1 MNPDPGLRS
10 STARLALAYGAISAL
25 LISALLA
32 AVFLLTRGVL
42 QREIDTIVAAEVE
55 SLTDL
60 FQSDGIQGVTDTLD
74 KRTDSWGRLGAVYLL
89 ADSSLNPLAGNLTAW
104 PKDVRCVP
112 NGRVD
117 FRIVAT
123 VGDEHVSHPVEARCE
138 HLAGQYWLLV
148 GTDTSDREQT
158 LHRFAVATA
167 WGVGLTSLLVLGLG
181 WRYSRR
187 ASRRV
192 RSFAATCDSIVRGDL
207 TRRLSV
213 SGAQDEFDAL
223 STTVNAMLDR
233 LERQTDTLRTTLG
246 SIAHD
251 LRTPLYRLRMRLEES
266 MLDPKGPAETQELVA
281 PAMAELDRVQRTLGT
296 LLEIA
301 RAASGT
307 GSSHQQ
313 PVDLAHVAREM
324 FELYAPGLQER
335 GIHTRLEVASKALV
349 NGQRQLLSQLLANLL
364 ENALKYV
371 PAGCTVLVDVHAEHS
386 GTVLIVADTG
396 PGIAA
401 GNRERALQPFVRLHD
416 TRIDSTGS
424 GLGLSLVAA
433 IARLHGAR
441 LDLEDNHPGLRVI
454 FRFPDWA
461 PSSSDRAG

>member
-1 MNPDPGLRS
+1 MNPNPGLRS
-10 STARLALAYGAISAL
+10 STARLALAYGTISAL

-42 QREIDTIVAAEVE
+42 QREIDTIVSAEVE

-89 ADSSLNPLAGNLTAW
+89 ADSSLTPLAGNLTAW
-104 PKDVRCVP
+104 PTDVRCVP
-112 NGRVD
+112 GGRVD

-123 VGDEHVSHPVEARCE
+123 AEGETVSHPVEARCE
-138 HLAGQYWLLV
+138 HLAKQYWLLV

-167 WGVGLTSLLVLGLG
+167 WGVGLTSLLVLSLG

-187 ASRRV
+187 TSRRV

-213 SGAQDEFDAL
+213 SSAQDEFDAL
-223 STTVNAMLDR
+223 STTVNSMLDR

-266 MLDPKGPAETQELVA
+266 LLDPKGPSETQELVA

-301 RAASGT
+301 RAESGA
-307 GSSHQQ
+307 GSGNQQ
-313 PVDLAHVAREM
+313 QVDLAHVVREM
-324 FELYAPGLQER
+324 YELYAPGLQER
-335 GIHTRLEVASKALV
+335 GIHTRLEVADQALV
-349 NGQRQLLSQLLANLL
+349 NGQRQLLAQLLANLL

-371 PAGCTVLVDVHAEHS
+371 PAGCSMLMDVHAEHS
-386 GTVLIVADTG
+386 SIVLIIADTG

-401 GNRERALQPFVRLHD
+401 EDRERALQPFVRLHD
-416 TRIDSTGS
+416 TRVESTGS

-433 IARLHGAR
+433 IARLHEAT
-441 LDLEDNHPGLRVI
+441 LKLEDNHPGLRVI
-454 FRFPDWA
+454 CRFP
-461 PSSSDRAG
+461 PPGDRVG